1 MDKELR
7 GLQDLIESY
16 ERQRWRDAL
25 PLVLQ
30 GMVSVYG
37 GFYGDK
43 LSQDSP
49 KEVWEGLRRSGI
61 SQIIDLRYDY
71 PSEKFRARCDEYGI
85 RYFSYPIHNDPKTIA
100 NIVEKFYD
108 FSDLLSEGHFY
119 MFGRTSSKLALCIY
133 WTFGS
138 NCGLYPLELRQWIAG
153 DDSIMKK
160 ALPILNAIVNYK
172 VDHADSLPDVKGYM
186 DSLNGLVKDFKDS
199 PYPRKVWYSIFDF
212 KRAFRNESVVYDISV
227 NGLGV
232 VGYMYPSSH
241 EYEVWEYDI
250 VLRPAGSGKAGS
262 FADAQ
267 LDIVMYLCQ
276 SIPWS
281 IKYPALPQ
289 STKMAL
295 GILRTSLGL

>member
-1 MDKELR
+1 M
-7 GLQDLIESY
+7 ESY
-16 ERQRWRDAL
+16 ELQRWRSSL

-37 GFYGDK
+37 GFFGDK

-71 PSEKFRARCDEYGI
+71 PSEKFRERCDEYGI
-85 RYFSYPIHNDPKTIA
+85 RYYSYPIHNDPETIA

-119 MFGRTSSKLALCIY
+119 MFGRTSSKIALCIY

-138 NCGLYPLELRQWIAG
+138 NCGLYPLELRQSITC
-153 DDSIMKK
+153 DDHYMAK
-160 ALPILNAIVNYK
+160 ALPILNAIVKYK
-172 VDHADSLPDVKGYM
+172 AEHADSLSDGKGYM
-186 DSLNGLVKDFKDS
+186 DSLNGLVKDFKES

-227 NGLGV
+227 KGLGV
-232 VGYMYPSSH
+232 VGYMYPFSH
-241 EYEVWEYDI
+241 ENEIWVYDI
-250 VLRPAGSGKAGS
+250 VLRPAGSGKARS

-267 LDIVMYLCQ
+267 LDVVMYLCQ
-276 SIPWS
+276 NIPLS

>member
-1 MDKELR
+1 MDQNLR
-7 GLQDLIESY
+7 ELQDMMESY
-16 ERQRWRDAL
+16 ERQRWHNSL

-30 GMVSVYG
+30 GMVSIYG
-37 GFYGDK
+37 GFFGDK

-61 SQIIDLRYDY
+61 TQIIDLRYDY
-71 PSEKFRARCDEYGI
+71 PSEKFKVRCDEYGI
-85 RYFSYPIHNDPKTIA
+85 RYFSYPIHNAPETIA

-119 MFGRTSSKLALCIY
+119 MFGRTSSKIALCIY

-138 NCGLYPLELRQWIAG
+138 NCGLYPLELRQRITS
-153 DDSIMKK
+153 DDRIIKK
-160 ALPILNAIVNYK
+160 ALPILNAIVKYK
-172 VDHADSLPDVKGYM
+172 VDHADSLLDVKGYM
-186 DSLNGLVKDFKDS
+186 DSLNGLVKDFKES

-212 KRAFRNESVVYDISV
+212 TRGFRNESVVYDISV

-232 VGYMYPSSH
+232 VGYMYPFSH
-241 EYEVWEYDI
+241 ENELWVYDI
-250 VLRPAGSGKAGS
+250 VLRPAGSGKGRS

-267 LDIVMYLCQ
+267 LDVVMYLCQ
-276 SIPWS
+276 NIPLS

-295 GILRTSLGL
+295 GILRTSFGL